1 MYNGD
6 RFAALPC
13 ETTERTFRSRGG
25 LPVLAPLFDENPLH
39 ILTVTEVTRDVKD
52 LLEDTFA
59 SVWVEGEISNWRVVQ
74 SGHAYFTLKDT
85 QSQLRTVMFRS
96 ALRQLP
102 FEPEAGMQVVAHG
115 RLTVYEPRGDY
126 QLLAER
132 LEPQGVGALQ
142 MAFEQLKERLFQEG
156 LFDETR
162 KRPLPL
168 VPQRIGIVTSPTGAA
183 IRDIIHVVH
192 RRRANVHLYL
202 YPAHVQGKEAV
213 PDIVRGI
220 AALNAW
226 RPKLDVLIVGRG
238 GGSLEDLWAF
248 NDEKVA
254 RAIAA
259 SEIPVITAVGHE
271 IDYTIADF
279 VADLRAPTPS
289 AAAELVVKSEAEL
302 RQQLQAL
309 LARMYTVTQHTVR
322 HARAALDHL
331 MTCRVLREPQ
341 RLVEARQQYVDDL
354 MLQLEKGWQNSLQE
368 RTRDVQQ
375 AARAL
380 LRLNP
385 RVRWQR
391 LYTHLNM
398 LQHRLDNA
406 MHTQLSLHREKL
418 NGLGSTLHSLSPLA
432 VLGRGY
438 SICRDPVTQRL
449 TTSTTGLRPGQRVE
463 VLLSDGQIICTVDD
477 IHQRESDGGR
487 FDLRASLEALRGNR
501 RGPGN

>member
-1 MYNGD
+1 M
-6 RFAALPC
+6 
-13 ETTERTFRSRGG
+13 
-25 LPVLAPLFDENPLH
+25 LAPLFDERPFH
-39 ILTVTEVTRDVKD
+39 IHTVTEVTRDIKD
-52 LLEDTFA
+52 LLEDTFV
-59 SVWVEGEISNWRVVQ
+59 SVWIEGEISNWRVVQ
-74 SGHAYFTLKDT
+74 SGHAYFTLKDA

-126 QLLAER
+126 QLLAEM
-132 LEPQGVGALQ
+132 LEPKGVGALQ
-142 MAFEQLKERLFQEG
+142 VAFEQLKERLFQEG

-226 RPKLDVLIVGRG
+226 EPKLDVLIVGRG

-248 NDEKVA
+248 NEEKVA

-259 SEIPVITAVGHE
+259 SEIPVISAVGHE

-289 AAAELVVKSEAEL
+289 AAAEVVVKSEDEL
-302 RQQLQAL
+302 RQQLQAF
-309 LARMYTVTQHTVR
+309 LARMHTVTQHTVR
-322 HARAALDHL
+322 HARTALDRL
-331 MTCRVLREPQ
+331 SACRVLREPR
-341 RLVEARQQYVDDL
+341 RLIVTRQQYVDDL
-354 MLQLEKGWQNSLQE
+354 MLQLEKGWQNSYQE
-368 RTRDVQQ
+368 RKRRVQQ
-375 AARAL
+375 AARTL

-385 RVRWQR
+385 RLRCQR
-391 LYTHLNM
+391 LRTHLN
-398 LQHRLDNA
+398 
-406 MHTQLSLHREKL
+406 
-418 NGLGSTLHSLSPLA
+418 G
-432 VLGRGY
+432 
-438 SICRDPVTQRL
+438 
-449 TTSTTGLRPGQRVE
+449 
-463 VLLSDGQIICTVDD
+463 D
-477 IHQRESDGGR
+477 IVQDQVS
-487 FDLRASLEALRGNR
+487 S
-501 RGPGN
+501 

>member
-1 MYNGD
+1 V
-6 RFAALPC
+6 F
-13 ETTERTFRSRGG
+13 
-25 LPVLAPLFDENPLH
+25 VPLFDERPFH
-39 ILTVTEVTRDVKD
+39 IHTVTEVTRDIKD
-52 LLEDTFA
+52 LLEDTFV
-59 SVWVEGEISNWRVVQ
+59 SVWIEGEISNWRVVQ
-74 SGHAYFTLKDT
+74 SGHAYFTLKDA

-126 QLLAER
+126 QLLAEM
-132 LEPQGVGALQ
+132 LEPKGVGALQ
-142 MAFEQLKERLFQEG
+142 VAFEQLKERLFQEG

-226 RPKLDVLIVGRG
+226 EPRLDVLIVGRG

-248 NDEKVA
+248 NEEQVA

-259 SEIPVITAVGHE
+259 SEIPVISAVGHE

-289 AAAELVVKSEAEL
+289 AAAEVVVKSEDEL
-302 RQQLQAL
+302 RQQLQGF
-309 LARMYTVTQHTVR
+309 LARMQTVTQHTVR
-322 HARAALDHL
+322 HARTALDRL
-331 MTCRVLREPQ
+331 SACRVLREPR
-341 RLVEARQQYVDDL
+341 RLIVTRQQYVDDL
-354 MLQLEKGWQNSLQE
+354 MLQLEKGWQNSYQE
-368 RTRDVQQ
+368 RKRRVQQ
-375 AARAL
+375 TARTL
-380 LRLNP
+380 VRLNP
-385 RVRWQR
+385 RLRCQR
-391 LYTHLNM
+391 LRTHLHT
-398 LQHRLDNA
+398 LQHRLETA
-406 MHTQLSLHREKL
+406 MQARLSLHREKL

-449 TTSTTGLRPGQRVE
+449 TTSTADVHPGQRVE
-463 VLLSDGQIICTVDD
+463 VLLSDGQLICTVDEL
-477 IHQRESDGGR
+477 HKREAGGGR

>member
-1 MYNGD
+1 M
-6 RFAALPC
+6 
-13 ETTERTFRSRGG
+13 
-25 LPVLAPLFDENPLH
+25 LAPLFNERPFH
-39 ILTVTEVTRDVKD
+39 VLTVTEVTRDIKD

-74 SGHAYFTLKDT
+74 SGHAYFTLKDAHT
-85 QSQLRTVMFRS
+85 QLRTVMFRS
-96 ALRQLP
+96 ALRHVP
-102 FEPEAGMQVVAHG
+102 FTPESGMQVVAHG

-126 QLLAER
+126 QLLAES
-132 LEPQGVGALQ
+132 LEPKGVGALQ
-142 MAFEQLKERLFQEG
+142 IAFEQLKERLFQEG
-156 LFDETR
+156 LFDEAR

-183 IRDIIHVVH
+183 IRDIIQVVH
-192 RRRANVHLYL
+192 RRRANVHLYV

-226 RPKLDVLIVGRG
+226 RPQLDVLIVGRG

-248 NDEKVA
+248 NEEKVA

-259 SEIPVITAVGHE
+259 SAVPVISAVGHE

-289 AAAELVVKSEAEL
+289 AAAELVVKSEEEL

-309 LARMYTVTQHTVR
+309 FARMQTVTQQTIR
-322 HARAALDHL
+322 HAHRVLDRL
-331 MTCRVLREPQ
+331 AGSRVLREPQ
-341 RLVEARQQYVDDL
+341 RLIETRQQFVDDL
-354 MLQLEKGWQNSLQE
+354 LGQLEKGWQYSTHE
-368 RTRDVQQ
+368 RTRRLQHT
-375 AARAL
+375 ARML
-380 LRLNP
+380 TRLNP

-391 LYTHLNM
+391 LGTHVQT
-398 LQHRLDNA
+398 LQHRLETA
-406 MHTQLSLHREKL
+406 MRSRLTLRREQLHS
-418 NGLGSTLHSLSPLA
+418 LGSMLHSLSPLA

-438 SICRDPVTQRL
+438 SICRDPATQRL
-449 TTSTTGLRPGQRVE
+449 ATSVGAVQPGQQLE
-463 VLLSDGQIICTVDD
+463 VLLHDGQLTCTVDERQ
-477 IHQRESDGGR
+477 QRESGSGR

-501 RGPGN
+501 RGPGDRRP

>member
-1 MYNGD
+1 M
-6 RFAALPC
+6 
-13 ETTERTFRSRGG
+13 
-25 LPVLAPLFDENPLH
+25 LAPFADERPFQV
-39 ILTVTEVTRDVKD
+39 LTITEVTRDVKE

-74 SGHAYFTLKDT
+74 SGHAYFTLKDA

-96 ALRQLP
+96 ALRHLA
-102 FEPEAGMQVVAHG
+102 FTPEAGMQVVAHG

-126 QLLAER
+126 QLLAES
-132 LEPQGVGALQ
+132 LEPKGVGALQ
-142 MAFEQLKERLFQEG
+142 IAFEQLKERLFQEG
-156 LFDETR
+156 LFDEVR

-183 IRDIIHVVH
+183 IRDIVQVVH

-202 YPAHVQGKEAV
+202 YPAHVQGREAI
-213 PDIVRGI
+213 PDIVQAI

-226 RPKLDVLIVGRG
+226 EPKLDVLIVGRG

-248 NDEKVA
+248 NEERVA

-259 SEIPVITAVGHE
+259 SAIPVISAVGHE

-289 AAAELVVKSEAEL
+289 AAAELVVKSEDEL
-302 RQQLQAL
+302 RQQLTAL
-309 LARMYTVTQHTVR
+309 QARMQTVLQQTIRRTR
-322 HARAALDHL
+322 TTLERL

-341 RLVEARQQYVDDL
+341 RVVEARQQYVDDL
-354 MLQLEKGWQNSLQE
+354 MLQCEKAWQNGLQE
-368 RTRDVQQ
+368 RTRRVHQ
-375 AARAL
+375 ATRAL
-380 LRLNP
+380 VRLNP

-391 LYTHLNM
+391 LYTHLNT
-398 LQHRLDNA
+398 LQRRLDTA
-406 MHTQLSLHREKL
+406 MRSHLTLRREQL
-418 NGLGSTLHSLSPLA
+418 NGLGSTLHSLSPLG

-449 TTSTTGLRPGQRVE
+449 ITSRASVASGQRVD
-463 VLLSDGQIICTVDD
+463 VLLSDGQLTCTVDE
-477 IHQRESDGGR
+477 IHERESDGGQ

>member
-1 MYNGD
+1 M
-6 RFAALPC
+6 
-13 ETTERTFRSRGG
+13 
-25 LPVLAPLFDENPLH
+25 LAPLFDERPFH
-39 ILTVTEVTRDVKD
+39 ILTVTEVTRDIKD

-74 SGHAYFTLKDT
+74 SGHAYFTLKDVH
-85 QSQLRTVMFRS
+85 SQLRTVMFRS

-115 RLTVYEPRGDY
+115 HLTVYEPRGDY
-126 QLLAER
+126 QLLAEM
-132 LEPQGVGALQ
+132 LEPKGVGALQ
-142 MAFEQLKERLFQEG
+142 VAFEQLKERLFQEG

-213 PDIVRGI
+213 PDLVRGI

-248 NDEKVA
+248 NEEKVA

-259 SEIPVITAVGHE
+259 SEIPVVSAVGHE

-289 AAAELVVKSEAEL
+289 AAAEVVVKSEDEL
-302 RQQLQAL
+302 RQQLQSL
-309 LARMYTVTQHTVR
+309 LARMQTVAQHTVR
-322 HARAALDHL
+322 HAHTALDRL
-331 MTCRVLREPQ
+331 MTCRILREPH
-341 RLVEARQQYVDDL
+341 RLVEARQQYIDDL
-354 MLQLEKGWQNSLQE
+354 MLQLEKGWQNSCQE
-368 RTRDVQQ
+368 RTRRVQQ
-375 AARAL
+375 ATKAL
-380 LRLNP
+380 VRLNP

-391 LYTHLNM
+391 LRTNLHT
-398 LQHRLDNA
+398 LQHRLDTA
-406 MHTQLSLHREKL
+406 MRAQLSLHREKL

-438 SICRDPVTQRL
+438 SICRDPRTQRL
-449 TTSTTGLRPGQRVE
+449 TTSTVGVQPGQQVE
-463 VLLSDGQIICTVDD
+463 VLLSDGQLTCTVDE
-477 IHQRESDGGR
+477 IHQRESGGGR